1 MHLWYPSSKRNTEW
15 TFLFFRVSLSANV
28 DCTLPPI
35 HSQGSPSLLPMTFLF
50 AMDEIEA
57 NDAKARSSISH
68 FLQKMYNI
76 DTDF

>member
-1 MHLWYPSSKRNTEW
+1 MDISLFLESPSPRMS
-15 TFLFFRVSLSANV
+15 

-35 HSQGSPSLLPMTFLF
+35 HSQGSPSLF
-50 AMDEIEA
+50 ANDFSFCMDKIEA
-57 NDAKARSSISH
+57 IDAKARSSISH

>member
-1 MHLWYPSSKRNTEW
+1 MEW

-35 HSQGSPSLLPMTFLF
+35 HSQESPSLF
-50 AMDEIEA
+50 ANDFSFAIDEIDA
-57 NDAKARSSISH
+57 SDAKARSSISH
-68 FLQKMYNI
+68 FPQKMYNI